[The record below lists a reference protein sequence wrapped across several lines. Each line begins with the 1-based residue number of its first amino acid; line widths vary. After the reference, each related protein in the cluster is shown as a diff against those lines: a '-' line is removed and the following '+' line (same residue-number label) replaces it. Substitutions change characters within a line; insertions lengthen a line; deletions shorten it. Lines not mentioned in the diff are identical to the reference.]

1 MSLLTDLATRVGAL
15 QGTAYTVLTW
25 IVRSSLGA
33 KLVKDSG
40 VWQVGKVYVDE
51 WVLDKMYPF
60 EVASKKNS
68 DGSDVFYSE
77 SDEQYTC
84 EPWLNHHHHAESS
97 PRVWS
102 STTSSGIEVMSSF
115 KRNQENLVNPTNPIP
130 MTSSLIGANSLT
142 AANSLNHSSSG
153 IHTNSTNSR
162 TTLNRPKSSNHQ
174 HSNSPYKFEPRMANI
189 NSNSLGDS
197 LKVQLTKSP
206 IEETN
211 MGTRRNLPCLPLDV
225 TKMFGDESTS
235 AEYYRPRAMSRKSVA
250 VSLAGSDL
258 IKGLNRVKIPENN
271 LFAQKLGPPK
281 AKTAKTPTT
290 PKTPGLVTPKLYSSK
305 KRADIK
311 KKMEKYWDYFADSRK
326 RFDIHDFQDSQA
338 LEVELLELTD
348 SDNIFTDINTYF
360 YVMDLIENK
369 FKIQLYDSEVR
380 SVIEHTDKE
389 QNGMT
394 NGSDASSVFQR
405 QIQGRK
411 GLLSLFKDITY

>member
-1 MSLLTDLATRVGAL
+1 
-15 QGTAYTVLTW
+15 
-25 IVRSSLGA
+25 
-33 KLVKDSG
+33 
-40 VWQVGKVYVDE
+40 
-51 WVLDKMYPF
+51 
-60 EVASKKNS
+60 
-68 DGSDVFYSE
+68 
-77 SDEQYTC
+77 
-84 EPWLNHHHHAESS
+84 
-97 PRVWS
+97 
-102 STTSSGIEVMSSF
+102 
-115 KRNQENLVNPTNPIP
+115 
-130 MTSSLIGANSLT
+130 
-142 AANSLNHSSSG
+142 
-153 IHTNSTNSR
+153 
-162 TTLNRPKSSNHQ
+162 
-174 HSNSPYKFEPRMANI
+174 MANI

-258 IKGLNRVKIPENN
+258 IKGLNRVTIPENN
-271 LFAQKLGPPK
+271 LFAHKLGPPK
-281 AKTAKTPTT
+281 PKTSKTPTT

-311 KKMEKYWDYFADSRK
+311 KKMEKYWEYFADSRK